1 VVVDS
6 LLWLAVVWIVGV
18 GLLAYVYAC
27 LQA

>member
-1 VVVDS
+1 MVVDS